1 MTAPTSEPTQAF
13 GEYELVR
20 RIGRGGMAETFEAV
34 RVGQGHM
41 RFRVALKRILPEH
54 LGHEER
60 TRTQYL
66 QRFEREARIGT
77 KLQHPNIVRV
87 IDFGK
92 ARGTPYLVLEL
103 VDGISLS
110 KLMEALLN
118 AQERIRE
125 DLLVYLATEL
135 CAGLSYAHNQGS
147 VHRDVTP
154 GNVLI
159 SSAGEVKLSD
169 FGIADVAEEE
179 ARFTRTDA
187 FVGKWEYVAPEIL
200 QGGRADAKSDLFSL
214 GVTLVEAATLE
225 PLLSCRSPSGAL
237 GVRRSAKPGEVLGRL
252 RPDIGQGFR
261 DALLPLLAFDRDS
274 RYQSADQALEAFE
287 SLSQNGAAG
296 LDLQCLLRSLGS
308 RPQEPGDASESAAFA
323 SGMTEEVMERHH
335 GLVRQ
340 VVRDV
345 LSKLPRRP
353 DGVFD
358 ELVAEGTMGLL
369 EAYRR
374 YDPRDT
380 SGASFATFAYRRVEG
395 QVLDALSGLQ
405 GIDQREYRR
414 ARRLAARA
422 RRRAEK
428 AEDARLDW
436 NRVPVFE
443 TEQWLQRAFQEAE
456 LHHNW
461 EPFTDAARRV
471 ERAFLVERIEE
482 LRSARQREVLRL
494 LFVEGMTQQEVAD
507 QIGIDKSGVT
517 RHRDAGI
524 AALRALVEGSSHSD
538 A

>member
-1 MTAPTSEPTQAF
+1 MMEPRSEGTKCF

-54 LGHEER
+54 LGHEQR

-66 QRFEREARIGT
+66 RRFEREARIGT
-77 KLQHPNIVRV
+77 KLHHPNIVRV

-92 ARGTPYLVLEL
+92 AGGTPYLVLEL
-103 VDGISLS
+103 VEGISLS
-110 KLMEALLN
+110 TLMRRLLD
-118 AQERIRE
+118 AGQHLRE
-125 DLLVYLATEL
+125 DLLTFLGAEL
-135 CAGLSYAHNQGS
+135 CAGLSYAHGQGS

-169 FGIADVAEEE
+169 FGIADVAGEE

-200 QGGRADAKSDLFSL
+200 QGRRADDKSDLFSL

-225 PLLSCRSPSGAL
+225 PFLSCRSPSEAL
-237 GVRRSAKPGEVLGRL
+237 AVRRSAKPGESLGRL
-252 RPDIGQGFR
+252 RPELSQGFR
-261 DALLPLLAFDRDS
+261 DALLPLLAFEREDRY
-274 RYQSADQALEAFE
+274 RSADQALQAFE
-287 SLSQNGAAG
+287 SLAQNGAAE
-296 LDLQCLLRSLGS
+296 LDLQSLVQALPT
-308 RPQEPGDASESAAFA
+308 RA
-323 SGMTEEVMERHH
+323 SGTEDADDAGALSSGKTEEVMEGHQ

-353 DGVFD
+353 EGVFE

-374 YDPRDT
+374 YDPRDA

-395 QVLDALSGLQ
+395 QILDALSGLQ

-422 RRRAEK
+422 RQRAEK

-443 TEQWLQRAFQEAE
+443 TDEWLQRAFQEAE

-461 EPFTDAARRV
+461 EPFTDVARRV
-471 ERAFLVERIEE
+471 ERSFVVERIAQ
-482 LRSARQREVLRL
+482 LKSARQRQVLTL
-494 LFVEGMTQQEVAD
+494 LFVGGMTQQEVAD
-507 QIGIDKSGVT
+507 EIGIDKSGVT

-524 AALRALVEGSSHSD
+524 AALRALVDRASPSD
-538 A
+538 E